1 MKSDDIEQIE
11 TLISDRTA
19 AVASGNAERIS
30 ATIAEDAVIF
40 DVVPPLRAVGREAA
54 RRRFREWLETYCGAP
69 RWETLELRVACD
81 GAVAFA
87 HMISRVTGTLVS
99 GSPVDMWFRTT
110 LGFEKRDGRWLI
122 VHDHSADPFD
132 PETGKAITETRP

>member
-1 MKSDDIEQIE
+1 MKGDDVEQIE
-11 TLISDRTA
+11 TLISERTT
-19 AVASGNAERIS
+19 AVASGDVERMS
-30 ATIAEDAVIF
+30 AAIAEDVVIF
-40 DVVPPLRAVGREAA
+40 DVVPPMRAVGREAA
-54 RRRFREWLETYCGAP
+54 RRRFREWLATYRGAP

-110 LGFEKRDGRWLI
+110 LGLEKRDGRWLI
-122 VHDHSADPFD
+122 VHDHSSDPFD
-132 PETGKAITETRP
+132 PATGKAITDARP